1 MSAYTNPTIIQDLY
15 GAKAWA
21 DASSQVSAALVS
33 GFNQVVDARNKQA
46 DIVQKKKEIYQKSYI
61 SAEQKALEKSEAN
74 FATSTTVT
82 TEQKSKAVQVAYTM
96 GGMTLALSHASH
108 DNNGYVVGANV
119 DQMLFAVTMAF

>member
-33 GFNQVVDARNKQA
+33 GFKEVVDARNKQA

-61 SAEQKALEKSEAN
+61 SAEQKALEASEAN
-74 FATSTTVT
+74 FIKLENEGADKGFI
-82 TEQKSKAVQVAYTM
+82 EQAREQVEYEM
-96 GGMTLALSHASH
+96 YGGVYEYKGFKK
-108 DNNGYVVGANV
+108 D
-119 DQMLFAVTMAF
+119 